1 MKPGTRDV
9 LLFVCVAALYSG
21 AAAAQGNSEIAA
33 SGETVEEILVVGSR
47 APGRSAE
54 DSPVP
59 VDVLTADDLV
69 QSGTIGGEVGS
80 LLESNIPSFN
90 MPRQSNS
97 DQTDIVRAAQ
107 LRGLNPDQV
116 LVLVNGKR
124 RHTNAVISVESKL
137 GRGSA
142 AVDFNN
148 LPTSAIE
155 RIEVLRDGAAAQ
167 YGSDAIA
174 GVINIVLR
182 QGGDG
187 GNVSASYGGHMTSVD
202 PIDDDITDG
211 QTATIS
217 FNKGFSLG
225 DGFLNVSG
233 EYRDRSATNR
243 SGFDQ
248 LPTIGF
254 AEFIVPVPPSGTP
267 EAAPNDAVAGQR
279 NYRMGDSQSEDL
291 NLSFT
296 AGVDLDTGLALYG
309 FGTYSDREAEG
320 SNFFRYPV
328 SDNNVAAI
336 HPNGFLPIGVADV
349 TDFSLAGGIKGE
361 VSGWRVDGS
370 LVFGR
375 NTFDDNLKNSVNSS
389 LGAASPTSFSRAEYE
404 YSQTVV
410 NLDASR
416 ALDIGGSPV
425 NIATGIEFR
434 REDYESTAGDEAS
447 YVAGPV
453 TAGEGGRTA
462 RIGAQAGA
470 GLQPDETV
478 DVDRNS
484 FAVFVDAEFSPT
496 ETFLFSAAV
505 RYEDFDDFGDT
516 TNGKLAAR
524 WEVVEDFALR
534 ASVST
539 GFRAPSLPQAFFS
552 GSSNSFGP
560 GGALIATVNLPV
572 SDPLAR
578 ANGAVDLEPE
588 ESDSR
593 SLGFT
598 WSYES
603 FNLSVDYYEVDI
615 DDRIVL
621 GGTLPVTGVPG
632 IEGIR
637 FFSNAIDTETTG
649 FDLVASYAIDQ
660 WNFTAAYNDSETEI
674 VNSPA
679 GFSIE
684 EVNTLETA
692 APENK
697 IILSSTW
704 ANDRVSVLLRGIR
717 YGETQR
723 VFDFGGGFE
732 PTQTYSA
739 EWSIDT
745 DVQFN
750 ITDAWSIAVGANNL
764 LDEYPDE
771 SIFDIS
777 FFGNLPYDAGI
788 TPLGVNGRFV
798 YVRSSFDFD

>member
-1 MKPGTRDV
+1 MKTGTRKV
-9 LLFVCVAALYSG
+9 LLLAFTATLYSG
-21 AAAAQGNSEIAA
+21 AATAQDNNADSE
-33 SGETVEEILVVGSR
+33 SGAELEEILVVGSR
-47 APGRSAE
+47 APGRSAA

-59 VDVLTADDLV
+59 VDVLTAGDLV
-69 QSGTIGGEVGS
+69 QSGTIGGEIGS
-80 LLESNIPSFN
+80 LLQSNIPSFN

-97 DQTDIVRAAQ
+97 DQADMVRAAQ

-124 RHTNAVISVESKL
+124 RHANSVISVESKL
-137 GRGSA
+137 GKGA
-142 AVDFNN
+142 APVDFNN
-148 LPTSAIE
+148 IPTSAIE

-174 GVINIVLR
+174 GVINIVLK
-182 QGGDG
+182 QGRDG
-187 GNVSASYGGHMTSVD
+187 GNVSASYGGHITSVD
-202 PIDDDITDG
+202 PVNADVTDG

-225 DGFLNVSG
+225 DGFLNISG

-243 SGFDQ
+243 AGFDQ

-254 AEFIVPVPPSGTP
+254 AEFIVPVPSTGTP

-279 NYRMGDSQSEDL
+279 NYRMGDGQSEDL

-296 AGVDLDTGLALYG
+296 AGIDLDSGLELYG

-336 HPNGFLPIGVADV
+336 HPDGFLPIGVAEV
-349 TDFSLAGGIKGE
+349 TDFSLAGGIKGDL
-361 VSGWRVDGS
+361 SGWTVDGS
-370 LVFGR
+370 LVFGQ
-375 NTFDDNLKNSVNSS
+375 NAFDDNVKNSVNSS
-389 LGAASPTSFSRAEYE
+389 LGAASPTSFNRAEYE

-410 NLDASR
+410 NLDASKGFEF
-416 ALDIGGSPV
+416 GGSPV
-425 NIATGIEFR
+425 NIATGLEFR
-434 REDYESTAGDEAS
+434 REDYQSTAGDPAS
-447 YVAGPV
+447 YIAGPV
-453 TAGEGGRTA
+453 TTGEAGGDA
-462 RIGAQAGA
+462 RIGAQGGG
-470 GLQPDETV
+470 GLQPSETV

-484 FAVFVDAEFSPT
+484 FAVFVDAEFSIT
-496 ETFLFSAAV
+496 ETFLLSTAV

-524 WEVVEDFALR
+524 WEIANDFALR

-539 GFRAPSLPQAFFS
+539 GFRAPSLAQAYFS

-560 GGALIATVNLPV
+560 GGALIATVNLPT

-598 WSYES
+598 WSNDA

-621 GGTLPVTGVPG
+621 GGTLPVVGVPG
-632 IEGIR
+632 VEGIR

-649 FDLVASYAIDQ
+649 FDLVASYAWEQ
-660 WNFTAAYNDSETEI
+660 WNFSAAYNDSDTDI
-674 VNSPA
+674 VSSPA
-679 GFSIE
+679 GFSVE

-704 ANDRVSVLLRGIR
+704 ANDRVSVLVRAVR
-717 YGETQR
+717 FGETQR
-723 VFDFGGGFE
+723 IFDFGGGFE
-732 PTQTYSA
+732 PTQTYSD

-750 ITDAWSIAVGANNL
+750 ITDAWSVAVGANNL

-777 FFGNLPYDAGI
+777 FFGNLPYDGGI
-788 TPLGVNGRFV
+788 SPLGVNGRFV
-798 YVRSSFDFD
+798 YVRSSFDF

>member
-1 MKPGTRDV
+1 MKTRTRKVV
-9 LLFVCVAALYSG
+9 LLACSVALYSG
-21 AAAAQGNSEIAA
+21 AATAQDNNANSESSA
-33 SGETVEEILVVGSR
+33 ELEEILVVGSR

-59 VDVLTADDLV
+59 VDVLTADALV

-80 LLESNIPSFN
+80 LLQSNIPSFN

-97 DQTDIVRAAQ
+97 DQADIVRAAQ

-124 RHTNAVISVESKL
+124 RHANSVISVESKL
-137 GRGSA
+137 GKGA
-142 AVDFNN
+142 APVDFNN
-148 LPTSAIE
+148 IPTSAIE

-174 GVINIVLR
+174 GVINIVLK
-182 QGGDG
+182 QGNDG
-187 GNVSASYGGHMTSVD
+187 GNVSASYGGHITSVD
-202 PIDDDITDG
+202 PVNEDVTDG

-243 SGFDQ
+243 AGFDQ

-254 AEFIVPVPPSGTP
+254 AEFIVPVPSSGTP

-279 NYRMGDSQSEDL
+279 NYRMGDGESEDL

-296 AGVDLDTGLALYG
+296 AGIDLDSGFELYG

-361 VSGWRVDGS
+361 LSDWTVDGS
-370 LVFGR
+370 LVFGQ
-375 NTFDDNLKNSVNSS
+375 NTFDDNLRNSVNSS
-389 LGAASPTSFSRAEYE
+389 LGAASPTSFNRAEYE

-410 NLDASR
+410 NLDASKGFEF
-416 ALDIGGSPV
+416 GGSPV
-425 NIATGIEFR
+425 NIATGLEFR
-434 REDYESTAGDEAS
+434 REDYQSTAGDQAS
-447 YVAGPV
+447 YIAGTV
-453 TAGEGGRTA
+453 TTGEAGGDA
-462 RIGAQAGA
+462 RIGAQGGA
-470 GLQPDETV
+470 GLQPGETV

-484 FAVFVDAEFSPT
+484 FAVYIDAEFEIT
-496 ETFLFSAAV
+496 ETFMLSTAV
-505 RYEDFDDFGDT
+505 RYEDFDDFGNT

-524 WEVVEDFALR
+524 WEIANDFALR
-534 ASVST
+534 GAVST
-539 GFRAPSLPQAFFS
+539 GFRAPSLAQAYFS
-552 GSSNSFGP
+552 GSSNSFGT
-560 GGALIATVNLPV
+560 GGALISTVNLPT

-588 ESDSR
+588 ESDSL

-598 WSYES
+598 WSNDA
-603 FNLSVDYYEVDI
+603 FNLSFDYYEVDI

-621 GGTLPVTGVPG
+621 GGTLAVAGVPG

-637 FFSNAIDTETTG
+637 FFSNAIDTETKG
-649 FDLVASYAIDQ
+649 FDLVASYTLDQ
-660 WNFTAAYNDSETEI
+660 WSFAAAYNDSDTDI
-674 VNSPA
+674 VSSPA

-704 ANDRVSVLLRGIR
+704 ANDQVSVLVRGIR

-723 VFDFGGGFE
+723 IFDFGGGFE
-732 PTQTYSA
+732 PTQNYSE

-745 DVQFN
+745 DIQFN
-750 ITDAWSIAVGANNL
+750 ITDAWSVAIGANNL

-777 FFGNLPYDAGI
+777 FFGNLPYDGGI
-788 TPLGVNGRFV
+788 SPLGVNGRYV
-798 YVRSSFDFD
+798 YVRSSFDF

>member
-1 MKPGTRDV
+1 MKTSTSKA
-9 LLFVCVAALYSG
+9 LLIACSTALCSGVAT
-21 AAAAQGNSEIAA
+21 AQDPSAEL
-33 SGETVEEILVVGSR
+33 EEILVVGSR
-47 APGRSAE
+47 APGRSAD

-59 VDVLTADDLV
+59 VDVLAAADLV
-69 QSGTIGGEVGS
+69 QSGTIGGEIGS
-80 LLESNIPSFN
+80 LLQTNIPSFN

-97 DQTDIVRAAQ
+97 DQADMVRAAQ

-124 RHTNAVISVESKL
+124 RHANAVISVESKL
-137 GRGSA
+137 GKGA
-142 AVDFNN
+142 APVDFNN
-148 LPTSAIE
+148 IPTSAIE

-174 GVINIVLR
+174 GVINIVLK
-182 QGGDG
+182 QGSDG
-187 GNVSASYGGHMTSVD
+187 GNVSASYGGHITSVD
-202 PIDDDITDG
+202 PINEDVTDG
-211 QTATIS
+211 QTATVS
-217 FNKGFSLG
+217 FNKGFTLG
-225 DGFLNVSG
+225 DGYVNVSG

-254 AEFIVPVPPSGTP
+254 AEFIVPVPSTGTP

-279 NYRMGDSQSEDL
+279 NYRLGDGESTDL
-291 NLSFT
+291 NLSVT
-296 AGVDLDTGLALYG
+296 AGMDLDSGLELYG
-309 FGTYSDREAEG
+309 FATYSDREAEG

-361 VSGWRVDGS
+361 MSGWLIDGS
-370 LVFGR
+370 LVFGQ
-375 NTFDDNLKNSVNSS
+375 NTFDDNVENSVNSS
-389 LGAASPTSFSRAEYE
+389 LGAASPTSFNRAEYE
-404 YSQTVV
+404 YSQTVINV
-410 NLDASR
+410 DASKGF
-416 ALDIGGSPV
+416 DIGGSPV

-434 REDYESTAGDEAS
+434 REGYQSSPGDQAS

-453 TAGEGGRTA
+453 TIGEAGGDA
-462 RIGAQAGA
+462 RIGAQGGS
-470 GLQPDETV
+470 GLQPSDTV

-484 FAVFVDAEFSPT
+484 FAVFVDAEFSIT
-496 ETFLFSAAV
+496 DTFLLSAAA
-505 RYEDFDDFGDT
+505 RFEDFDDFGDT

-524 WEVVEDFALR
+524 WEIADGFALR
-534 ASVST
+534 GAVST
-539 GFRAPSLPQAFFS
+539 GFRAPSLAQAFFS

-560 GGALIATVNLPV
+560 GGALISTLNLPA
-572 SDPLAR
+572 SDPLAQ

-593 SLGFT
+593 SIGVT
-598 WSYES
+598 WSNDA

-621 GGTLPVTGVPG
+621 GGTLPVVGVPG
-632 IEGIR
+632 VGGIR

-649 FDLVASYAIDQ
+649 FDVVASYSLEQ
-660 WNFTAAYNDSETEI
+660 WNFSAAYNDSETDV

-697 IILSSTW
+697 VILSTTW
-704 ANDRVSVLLRGIR
+704 ANDRVSVLLRGVR

-723 VFDFGGGFE
+723 IFDFGGGFE
-732 PTQTYSA
+732 PTQTYSE

-750 ITDAWSIAVGANNL
+750 ITDAWSVAVGANNL

-777 FFGNLPYDAGI
+777 FFGNLPYDGGVS
-788 TPLGVNGRFV
+788 PLGVNGRYV
-798 YVRSSFDFD
+798 YVRSSFDF

>member
-1 MKPGTRDV
+1 MNTRTRRA
-9 LLFVCVAALYSG
+9 LLLACSAALCSG
-21 AAAAQGNSEIAA
+21 AATAQDINTNSESSSEI
-33 SGETVEEILVVGSR
+33 EEILVVGSR

-69 QSGTIGGEVGS
+69 QSGTIGGEIGS
-80 LLESNIPSFN
+80 LLQSNIPSFN
-90 MPRQSNS
+90 MSRQSNS
-97 DQTDIVRAAQ
+97 DQADIVRAAQ
-107 LRGLNPDQV
+107 LRGLNPDQL

-124 RHTNAVISVESKL
+124 RHANSVISVESKL
-137 GRGSA
+137 GKGA
-142 AVDFNN
+142 APVDFNN
-148 LPTSAIE
+148 IPTSAIE

-174 GVINIVLR
+174 GVINIVLK
-182 QGGDG
+182 QGSDG
-187 GNVSASYGGHMTSVD
+187 GNVSASYGGHITSLDV
-202 PIDDDITDG
+202 INDDITDG

-225 DGFLNVSG
+225 DGFVNVSG

-243 SGFDQ
+243 AGFDQ

-254 AEFIVPVPPSGTP
+254 AEFLVPVPSTGTP

-279 NYRMGDSQSEDL
+279 NYRMGDSESQDL

-296 AGVDLDTGLALYG
+296 AGLVLDSDFELYG

-336 HPNGFLPIGVADV
+336 HPNGFLPTGVADV

-361 VSGWRVDGS
+361 LSGWTVDGS
-370 LVFGR
+370 LVFGQ
-375 NTFDDNLKNSVNSS
+375 NTFDDNLRNSVNSS
-389 LGAASPTSFSRAEYE
+389 LGATSPTSFNRAEYE
-404 YSQTVV
+404 YSQMVI
-410 NLDASR
+410 NLDASKGFEF
-416 ALDIGGSPV
+416 GGSPV
-425 NIATGIEFR
+425 NFATGLEFR
-434 REDYESTAGDEAS
+434 GEDYQSKAGDQAS
-447 YVAGPV
+447 YLAGTV
-453 TAGEGGRTA
+453 TVGEAGGDA
-462 RIGAQAGA
+462 RIGAQGGA

-484 FAVFVDAEFSPT
+484 FAIFVDAEFEIT
-496 ETFLFSAAV
+496 EAFLLSAAV

-524 WEVVEDFALR
+524 WEIANGFALR
-534 ASVST
+534 GAVST
-539 GFRAPSLPQAFFS
+539 GFRAPSLAQAYFS

-560 GGALIATVNLPV
+560 GGALISTVNLPT
-572 SDPLAR
+572 SDPLAQ

-598 WSYES
+598 WSNDAFNIS
-603 FNLSVDYYEVDI
+603 FDYYQVDI
-615 DDRIVL
+615 DDRITL
-621 GGTLPVTGVPG
+621 GGTLPVVGVPG
-632 IEGIR
+632 VEGIR
-637 FFSNAIDTETTG
+637 FFSNAIDTETKG
-649 FDLVASYAIDQ
+649 FDLVASYTLDQ
-660 WNFTAAYNDSETEI
+660 WNFSAAYNDSDTDI

-679 GFSIE
+679 GFSVE

-704 ANDRVSVLLRGIR
+704 ANDWVSVLVRGIR

-723 VFDFGGGFE
+723 IFDFGGGFE
-732 PTQTYSA
+732 PTQNYSE

-750 ITDAWSIAVGANNL
+750 ITDAWSVAVGANNL

-777 FFGNLPYDAGI
+777 FFGNLPYDGGI
-788 TPLGVNGRFV
+788 SPLGVNGRFV
-798 YVRSSFDFD
+798 YVRSSFDF

>member
-1 MKPGTRDV
+1 MKKLTRNAV
-9 LLFVCVAALYSG
+9 LFACSATLFSG
-21 AAAAQGNSEIAA
+21 AATAQDGDANLEL
-33 SGETVEEILVVGSR
+33 EEILVVGSR

-59 VDVLTADDLV
+59 VDVLTAADLV
-69 QSGTIGGEVGS
+69 QSGTIGGEIGS
-80 LLESNIPSFN
+80 LLQSNVPSFN

-97 DQTDIVRAAQ
+97 DQADIVRAAQ

-124 RHTNAVISVESKL
+124 RHANAVISVESKL
-137 GRGSA
+137 GKGA
-142 AVDFNN
+142 APVDFNN
-148 LPTSAIE
+148 IPTSAIE

-174 GVINIVLR
+174 GVINIVLK
-182 QGGDG
+182 QGSDG
-187 GNVSASYGGHMTSVD
+187 GNVSASYGGHITSVD
-202 PIDDDITDG
+202 PVNEDVTDG

-254 AEFIVPVPPSGTP
+254 AEFIVPVPSTGTP
-267 EAAPNDAVAGQR
+267 EAAPNDALAGQR
-279 NYRMGDSQSEDL
+279 NYRLGDGDSEDL

-296 AGVDLDTGLALYG
+296 AGIDLDSGFELYG
-309 FGTYSDREAEG
+309 FATYSDREAEG
-320 SNFFRYPV
+320 SNFFRYAV

-361 VSGWRVDGS
+361 LSDWTVDGS
-370 LVFGR
+370 FVFGQ

-389 LGAASPTSFSRAEYE
+389 LGASSPTSFNRAEYE
-404 YSQTVV
+404 YSQTVI
-410 NLDASR
+410 NLDASKGFEF
-416 ALDIGGSPV
+416 GGSPV
-425 NIATGIEFR
+425 NIATGLEFR
-434 REDYESTAGDEAS
+434 REDYQSTAGDQAS
-447 YVAGPV
+447 YIAGAV
-453 TAGEGGRTA
+453 ITGEAGGDA
-462 RIGAQAGA
+462 RIGAQGGA

-478 DVDRNS
+478 DVDRDS
-484 FAVFVDAEFSPT
+484 FAVFVDAEFEIT
-496 ETFLFSAAV
+496 DAFLLSAAV

-524 WEVVEDFALR
+524 WVIANDFALR
-534 ASVST
+534 GSVST
-539 GFRAPSLPQAFFS
+539 GFRAPSLAQAYFS

-560 GGALIATVNLPV
+560 GGALISTVNLPT
-572 SDPLAR
+572 SNPLAR
-578 ANGAVDLEPE
+578 ANGAIDLEPE

-598 WSYES
+598 WSYDA
-603 FNLSVDYYEVDI
+603 FNLSFDYYEVDI

-621 GGTLPVTGVPG
+621 GGTLSVAGVPG

-649 FDLVASYAIDQ
+649 FDLVASYSLEQ
-660 WNFTAAYNDSETEI
+660 WNFSAAYNDSETDI
-674 VNSPA
+674 VSSPA

-697 IILSSTW
+697 TILSSTW
-704 ANDRVSVLLRGIR
+704 TNDRLSVLVRGIR

-723 VFDFGGGFE
+723 IFDFGGGFE
-732 PTQTYSA
+732 PTQNYSE

-750 ITDAWSIAVGANNL
+750 ITDAWSVAVGANNL

-777 FFGNLPYDAGI
+777 FFGNLPYDGGI
-788 TPLGVNGRFV
+788 SPLGVNGRYV
-798 YVRSSFDFD
+798 YVRSSFDF